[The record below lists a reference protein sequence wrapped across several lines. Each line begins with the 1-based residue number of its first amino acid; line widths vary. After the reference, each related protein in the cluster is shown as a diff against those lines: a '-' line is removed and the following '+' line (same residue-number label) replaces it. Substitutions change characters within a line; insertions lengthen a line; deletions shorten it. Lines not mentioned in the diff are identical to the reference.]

1 MGNFLGAVQNSY
13 FNLVGFPAITEEAY
27 TTGFSYKFSKHFTVD
42 ASYTYIPEVTIT
54 HEGKLDFDGSGPGDP
69 QTVYKTSAKNK
80 QDVFT
85 LALTYKY

>member
-1 MGNFLGAVQNSY
+1 MGQFGKAVQNSY

-27 TTGFSYKFSKHFTVD
+27 TTGFSYKFSKHFTID

-54 HEGKLDFDGSGPGDP
+54 HEGQVDMGGGYT
-69 QTVYKTSAKNK
+69 TVYKASAKNK
-80 QDVFT
+80 QDVLT